1 MHFFECNKV
10 AEYLRLSRDD
20 GDKMESDSIRNQ
32 RELIRDYLAKHD
44 DLKHVAEYVD
54 DGYSGSNFDRPGF
67 KRMME
72 DIQAGKVNCIIVKD
86 LSRFGRN
93 YIEVGRY
100 LEKVFPAIGVR
111 LISIL
116 DHFDSVNENNDA
128 DKMII
133 PFKNLINDAYC
144 RDISMKVRSQ
154 MDVKR
159 RSGKFVGNY
168 TCYGYRKDPKDHNHI
183 IVDPPAADI
192 VRYVYDMKLSGWNS
206 QRIAEKLNEMG
217 TLPPAEYKRNC
228 GINYSSGFRGGAN
241 PQWTVSTVNS
251 ILTNEMYT
259 GTMVQGHYR
268 KVSYK
273 VNRYRNVPK
282 EEWIRVPGTHEPIIS
297 KETFEKV
304 QRILKV
310 DTRTAPEQ
318 SAVYLFSGLIQCG
331 DCHQNMVRRR
341 VRRCGNSYTYFHCS
355 TYKNGGD
362 CTSHLINAEKLEAC
376 VLAAVRTQIALL
388 IKAEIVLSQMDGISE
403 DQSSVKAV
411 NVQIQDSESQIQRY
425 QNLKVQAYKDMLD
438 EVITKEEYTVINAR
452 FTQKLEAARKTRQD
466 LLVRKKRMLANEV
479 HMKPW
484 MASFKKH
491 AAIDALERSIVV
503 EMIERIC
510 VYSKDHIEIHFQHED
525 EIREMMAIS
534 GVTDVQWRDAE

>member
-116 DHFDSVNENNDA
+116 DHYDSVNENNDA

-159 RSGKFVGNY
+159 RSGKF
-168 TCYGYRKDPKDHNHI
+168 KI
-183 IVDPPAADI
+183 
-192 VRYVYDMKLSGWNS
+192 
-206 QRIAEKLNEMG
+206 
-217 TLPPAEYKRNC
+217 
-228 GINYSSGFRGGAN
+228 
-241 PQWTVSTVNS
+241 
-251 ILTNEMYT
+251 
-259 GTMVQGHYR
+259 
-268 KVSYK
+268 
-273 VNRYRNVPK
+273 
-282 EEWIRVPGTHEPIIS
+282 
-297 KETFEKV
+297 
-304 QRILKV
+304 
-310 DTRTAPEQ
+310 
-318 SAVYLFSGLIQCG
+318 
-331 DCHQNMVRRR
+331 
-341 VRRCGNSYTYFHCS
+341 
-355 TYKNGGD
+355 
-362 CTSHLINAEKLEAC
+362 
-376 VLAAVRTQIALL
+376 
-388 IKAEIVLSQMDGISE
+388 
-403 DQSSVKAV
+403 
-411 NVQIQDSESQIQRY
+411 
-425 QNLKVQAYKDMLD
+425 
-438 EVITKEEYTVINAR
+438 
-452 FTQKLEAARKTRQD
+452 
-466 LLVRKKRMLANEV
+466 
-479 HMKPW
+479 
-484 MASFKKH
+484 
-491 AAIDALERSIVV
+491 
-503 EMIERIC
+503 
-510 VYSKDHIEIHFQHED
+510 
-525 EIREMMAIS
+525 
-534 GVTDVQWRDAE
+534 